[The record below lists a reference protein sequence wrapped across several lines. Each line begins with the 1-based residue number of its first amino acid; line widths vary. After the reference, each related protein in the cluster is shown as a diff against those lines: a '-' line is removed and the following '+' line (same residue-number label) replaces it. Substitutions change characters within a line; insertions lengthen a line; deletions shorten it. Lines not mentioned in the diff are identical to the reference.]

1 MATGP
6 TSPQD
11 VIGDD
16 SDAALRTAALEEA
29 EGIAPQIE
37 PGTLEMPRV
46 VRALRNRNF
55 RYFWTGNFLSNI
67 GTWMQSVAQGWLVLD
82 LAAKAPPTLFGSTGQ
97 RSAFWLGLVAFAAS
111 APMLGFTLIGGVIA
125 DRVDKRRLLIRTQTV
140 MMLSA
145 FALSV
150 LSFTHRISIP
160 LVVLLAF
167 ITGTAMS
174 LNMPG
179 YQALVPSLVPR
190 EDLTNAIALNSAQ
203 FNLSRV
209 LGPTMGGFVM
219 AWWGIPANFLLNA
232 LSFLAVIF
240 SLTLIEYPPR
250 PQQQDDSAGLW
261 QRLGEGFR
269 YVLDRRQMSSLLLL
283 VALASILGVPFLMFV
298 PLFAKD
304 ILQVGERGLGL
315 LMACSGVGAFLAAA
329 TIAYLGKV
337 KSRGR
342 FVVISASVFF
352 VAIIAFTFSRR
363 FALSGAMLAIAGYC
377 MILTIATVN
386 TLLQHLAEDFM
397 RGRVMSIY
405 ATAFL
410 GFAPVGSLIAGSLA
424 GAVTAPIA
432 IASMS
437 GLALVGTWAL
447 YFSRTELRTLD

>member
-1 MATGP
+1 VATGP

-37 PGTLEMPRV
+37 PGMLEMPRV

-55 RYFWTGNFLSNI
+55 RYFWAGNFLSNI
-67 GTWMQSVAQGWLVLD
+67 GTWMQSVAQGWLVLQ
-82 LAAKAPPTLFGSTGQ
+82 LASQAPPALFGSVGQ
-97 RSAFWLGLVAFAAS
+97 RSAFWLGVVAFAAS
-111 APMLGFTLIGGVIA
+111 APMLAFTLIGGVIA
-125 DRVDKRRLLIRTQTV
+125 DRVDKRRLLIRTQSV

-145 FALSV
+145 LAMSV
-150 LSFTHRISIP
+150 LSYTHRISIP

-167 ITGTAMS
+167 TTGTAMS

-209 LGPTMGGFVM
+209 LGPTIGGFVM

-240 SLTLIEYPPR
+240 ALTQIEYPAR
-250 PQQQDDSAGLW
+250 PQQDDSAGLW

-269 YVLDRRQMSSLLLL
+269 YVFERRQMSSLLLL
-283 VALASILGVPFLMFV
+283 VALASIFGVPFLMFV

-304 ILQVGERGLGL
+304 ILHVGERGLGL
-315 LMACSGVGAFLAAA
+315 LMACSGAGAFLAAT
-329 TIAYLGKV
+329 TIAYLGKIT
-337 KSRGR
+337 SRGR
-342 FVVISASVFF
+342 FVVVSASVFF
-352 VAIIAFTFSRR
+352 AAIIAFTFSRH
-363 FALSGAMLAIAGYC
+363 FALSGAMLAIAGYF
-377 MILTIATVN
+377 MILTVATVN
-386 TLLQHLAEDFM
+386 TLLQHLADDHM

-424 GAVTAPIA
+424 GAITAPIA
-432 IASMS
+432 IAAMS
-437 GLALVGTWAL
+437 ALALIGTWGL
-447 YFSRTELRTLD
+447 YFSRPELRHLD

>member
-1 MATGP
+1 VATGQP
-6 TSPQD
+6 SHQD

-37 PGTLEMPRV
+37 PGTIEMPRV

-67 GTWMQSVAQGWLVLD
+67 GTWMQSVAQCWLVLD
-82 LAAKAPPTLFGSTGQ
+82 LAAKAPPALFGSVGQ

-111 APMLGFTLIGGVIA
+111 APMLAFTLIGGVIA
-125 DRVDKRRLLIRTQTV
+125 DRVDKRRLLIRTQSV

-145 FALSV
+145 LAMSV

-209 LGPTMGGFVM
+209 LGPTIGGLVM

-240 SLTLIEYPPR
+240 SLTLIEYPPQ
-250 PQQQDDSAGLW
+250 PQQDDSAGLW

-269 YVLDRRQMSSLLLL
+269 YVLERRQMSSLLLL
-283 VALASILGVPFLMFV
+283 VAVASILGVPFLMFV

-315 LMACSGVGAFLAAA
+315 LMACSGAGAFLAAG
-329 TIAYLGKV
+329 TIAYLGKIR
-337 KSRGR
+337 SRGR

-352 VAIIAFTFSRR
+352 AAIIGFTFSRR
-363 FALSGAMLAIAGYC
+363 FALSGAMLAIAGYS
-377 MILTIATVN
+377 MILTVATVN

-410 GFAPVGSLIAGSLA
+410 GFAPIGSLIAGSLA

-432 IASMS
+432 IAAMS
-437 GLALVGTWAL
+437 ALALLGTWAL
-447 YFSRTELRTLD
+447 YLSRAELRHLD

>member
-1 MATGP
+1 MVTGP
-6 TSPQD
+6 TSSRD
-11 VIGDD
+11 EFRRS

-29 EGIAPQIE
+29 EAISPQIQ

-55 RYFWTGNFLSNI
+55 RYFWFGNFLSNI
-67 GTWMQSVAQGWLVLD
+67 GTWMQSVAQGWLVLE
-82 LAAKAPPTLFGSTGQ
+82 LASKAPPETFGSVGQ
-97 RSAFWLGLVAFAAS
+97 RSAFWLGVVAFAAS
-111 APMLGFTLIGGVIA
+111 APMLAFTLIGGVIA
-125 DRVDKRRLLIRTQTV
+125 DRVDKRRLLIRTQSV

-145 FALSV
+145 FAMSA
-150 LSFTHRISIP
+150 LSFTHRINIP
-160 LVVLLAF
+160 EIVLLAF

-209 LGPTMGGFVM
+209 LGPTIGGFVM

-232 LSFLAVIF
+232 LSFLAVIVA
-240 SLTLIEYPPR
+240 LNQIEYPPQ
-250 PQQQDDSAGLW
+250 PQQDDSAGLW

-269 YVLDRRQMSSLLLL
+269 YVFERRQMSSLIWL
-283 VALASILGVPFLMFV
+283 VALASIFGVPFLMFV

-315 LMACSGVGAFLAAA
+315 LMACSGAGAFLAAA
-329 TIAYLGKV
+329 TIAYLGKI
-337 KSRGR
+337 KNRGR
-342 FVVISASVFF
+342 FVVLSASVFF
-352 VAIIAFTFSRR
+352 AAVIGFTLSRN
-363 FALSGAMLAIAGYC
+363 FALSGTMLAIAGYF
-377 MILTIATVN
+377 MVLTVATVN
-386 TLLQHLAEDFM
+386 TLLQHLAEDSM

-410 GFAPVGSLIAGSLA
+410 GFAPIGSLIAGSLA
-424 GAVTAPIA
+424 GALTAPIA
-432 IASMS
+432 IAAMS
-437 GLALVGTWAL
+437 LLALIGTWVL
-447 YFSRTELRTLD
+447 YLSRLELRQLD

>member
-1 MATGP
+1 MTQTLQLTLKDSVATGP

-11 VIGDD
+11 VLRDD
-16 SDAALRTAALEEA
+16 SEETLRIAAMEEA
-29 EGIAPQIE
+29 EGIAPSIE

-55 RYFWTGNFLSNI
+55 RYFWIGNFLSNI
-67 GTWMQSVAQGWLVLD
+67 GTWMQSVAQGWLVLE
-82 LAAKAPPTLFGSTGQ
+82 LASKAPPVVFGSVGQ

-111 APMLGFTLIGGVIA
+111 APMLAFTLIGGVIA
-125 DRVDKRRLLIRTQTV
+125 DRVDKRRLLIRTQSV

-145 FALSV
+145 LAMSG
-150 LSFTHRISIP
+150 LSFAKVINIP
-160 LVVLLAF
+160 EIVLLAF
-167 ITGTAMS
+167 LTGTAMS

-203 FNLSRV
+203 FNMSRV
-209 LGPTMGGFVM
+209 LGPTIGGFVM
-219 AWWGIPANFLLNA
+219 AWWGIPANFFLNA
-232 LSFLAVIF
+232 LSFSAVIF
-240 SLTLIEYPPR
+240 ALTQIDYPAQPR
-250 PQQQDDSAGLW
+250 QDDSAGLW

-283 VALASILGVPFLMFV
+283 VALASIFGVPFLMFV

-315 LMACSGVGAFLAAA
+315 LMACSGAGAFLAAA
-329 TIAYLGKV
+329 TIAYLGKI

-342 FVVISASVFF
+342 FVVMSATVFF
-352 VAIIAFTFSRR
+352 AAIIAFTFSRH

-377 MILTIATVN
+377 MILTVATVN
-386 TLLQHLAEDFM
+386 TLLQHLAEDAM

-410 GFAPVGSLIAGSLA
+410 GFAPIAA
-424 GAVTAPIA
+424 
-432 IASMS
+432 
-437 GLALVGTWAL
+437 
-447 YFSRTELRTLD
+447 